1 MYNELRG
8 RADATQ
14 AQLEQMAKEF
24 DALDPF
30 NLEEPPRAVRP
41 KLKEEPEAAR
51 V

>member
-1 MYNELRG
+1 M
-8 RADATQ
+8 Q

-41 KLKEEPEAAR
+41 DLKEEPEAAR